1 MQDPEWFL
9 CALQLV
15 GGTPVGTHQ
24 GDSAMALKIVA
35 YLKMYTADVH
45 FAQLANF
52 YQDQDRFLLGIQ
64 KAQKKIKEEYHLVG
78 LTQEANHRMVKDI
91 LKIWRDK
98 GPKVQ
103 LPLFWEHVCN
113 EVASV
118 INKSNSKYD
127 HLVSMY
133 KTFED
138 AFKKWHTSFAGFQA
152 SVNVDLNSMRPMAAL
167 AIMPDSASI
176 PSTKAQQPPRTN
188 SSTVVG
194 GAAPRAIPA
203 PPAPA
208 RVVDLSQ
215 PSGDPC
221 WGCGRSDGHAR
232 NSCTHQ
238 KHKNFNFGH
247 TSWAE
252 SDFGKEF
259 KGFKHDVL
267 PMSHKVTLQSLRAAR
282 NAAAGITVVATN
294 TATEPNFSTGEFFSL
309 NSLSD
314 MANNVEI
321 DFLIPGFLSLSLRG
335 KAVEAQRGNQ
345 VSSILVLMDT
355 GAICDRDIVGAHVM
369 RSFADSLGDIC
380 SPCLNE
386 KFCSPKL

>member
-1 MQDPEWFL
+1 
-9 CALQLV
+9 
-15 GGTPVGTHQ
+15 
-24 GDSAMALKIVA
+24 
-35 YLKMYTADVH
+35 
-45 FAQLANF
+45 
-52 YQDQDRFLLGIQ
+52 
-64 KAQKKIKEEYHLVG
+64 
-78 LTQEANHRMVKDI
+78 
-91 LKIWRDK
+91 
-98 GPKVQ
+98 
-103 LPLFWEHVCN
+103 
-113 EVASV
+113 
-118 INKSNSKYD
+118 
-127 HLVSMY
+127 
-133 KTFED
+133 
-138 AFKKWHTSFAGFQA
+138 
-152 SVNVDLNSMRPMAAL
+152 
-167 AIMPDSASI
+167 
-176 PSTKAQQPPRTN
+176 
-188 SSTVVG
+188 
-194 GAAPRAIPA
+194 
-203 PPAPA
+203 
-208 RVVDLSQ
+208 VVDLSQ

-294 TATEPNFSTGEFFSL
+294 TATKPNFSTGEFFSL

-380 SPCLNE
+380 SPCLN
-386 KFCSPKL
+386 KNFL